1 MADFEHFT
9 VQNVQ
14 HWNAMPHSN
23 PQENNR
29 LHIVL
34 ALIPGFTLSNLTVA
48 LDLMRIAN
56 REAMEEVFSWDIVTL
71 CDVPCRSSAGIEIA
85 PTCAIGQIHTASATA
100 VLASWSPEAGY
111 VTSLFTWL
119 HRIDRQGGMIGSM
132 ENGAFILAKAGLL
145 GSAEATPHIES
156 RDSFAEE
163 FAPELLS
170 KDLHILTNHRLGCT
184 GIVSEFDL
192 FFALIRQTQGGKLAD
207 SLADIVSY
215 GSPETKFLSRPLHRD
230 QLLFRSDQRIARC
243 IELMLAN
250 QEQPLSLADIGK
262 RAGISV
268 WQMRRLFLRELGRT
282 PSTYYTPATELT

>member
-1 MADFEHFT
+1 
-9 VQNVQ
+9 
-14 HWNAMPHSN
+14 
-23 PQENNR
+23 
-29 LHIVL
+29 
-34 ALIPGFTLSNLTVA
+34 
-48 LDLMRIAN
+48 
-56 REAMEEVFSWDIVTL
+56 
-71 CDVPCRSSAGIEIA
+71 
-85 PTCAIGQIHTASATA
+85 
-100 VLASWSPEAGY
+100 
-111 VTSLFTWL
+111 
-119 HRIDRQGGMIGSM
+119 M

-230 QLLFRSDQRIARC
+230 QLLFRSDRRIARC

-282 PSTYYTPATELT
+282 PSTYYSELRLQRAREMLEHGRASLREIALSCGFADASAFGTAFKREYGITPRQCRAQV